1 MKRNYIIYIVLF
13 CIAFLSS
20 CVDNAQNAG
29 ESALNQEDD
38 IRVKSDTFL
47 VSSSLQECDA
57 IRLTPDSFLLGEC
70 DTRFGTIKADI
81 LTQLACPIGNEYPYT
96 EQAAVDSVV
105 LFIYFQN
112 WYGDGLAPLG
122 ISVHELDKNTLDYST
137 SYPSDTTLASFCSMH
152 DSTCITEQS
161 RIIFAQRPID
171 SVSMSDGS
179 YMTCARIKLT
189 DAFAQRF
196 FAIKDFSS
204 QENFNQLFKGLYIA
218 TDFGGSTVLYVKQIS
233 MAVYYHFDSPHE
245 IAQDSITQDVKVFY
259 ANSEVR
265 QLNRYIYPYREQILS
280 QLQQNTDTNYIISP
294 ANIYTRLSL
303 RMDSIY
309 QRIKE
314 QFNDKANDYRVYVN
328 RANLTIDVLYDKT
341 NSTSPRDQWD
351 MPASYMLL
359 IQEDQMHSFFENNE
373 LPSDT
378 TAILSSLTTEV
389 DTLGNISYY
398 FSYDLSGFLTHQM
411 RSQLEVDEFNF
422 LLVPVAV
429 VTAASS
435 TSSSAVTS
443 IRPLQTITATHIR
456 SANNSEQP
464 MDLEMVYSGFHK
476 IKY

>member
-1 MKRNYIIYIVLF
+1 
-13 CIAFLSS
+13 
-20 CVDNAQNAG
+20 
-29 ESALNQEDD
+29 
-38 IRVKSDTFL
+38 
-47 VSSSLQECDA
+47 
-57 IRLTPDSFLLGEC
+57 
-70 DTRFGTIKADI
+70 
-81 LTQLACPIGNEYPYT
+81 
-96 EQAAVDSVV
+96 
-105 LFIYFQN
+105 
-112 WYGDGLAPLG
+112 
-122 ISVHELDKNTLDYST
+122 
-137 SYPSDTTLASFCSMH
+137 
-152 DSTCITEQS
+152 
-161 RIIFAQRPID
+161 
-171 SVSMSDGS
+171 
-179 YMTCARIKLT
+179 
-189 DAFAQRF
+189 
-196 FAIKDFSS
+196 
-204 QENFNQLFKGLYIA
+204 
-218 TDFGGSTVLYVKQIS
+218 
-233 MAVYYHFDSPHE
+233 
-245 IAQDSITQDVKVFY
+245 
-259 ANSEVR
+259 
-265 QLNRYIYPYREQILS
+265 
-280 QLQQNTDTNYIISP
+280 
-294 ANIYTRLSL
+294 
-303 RMDSIY
+303 MDSIY

-314 QFNDKANDYRVYVN
+314 QFNDKANNYRVYVN

-435 TSSSAVTS
+435 TSSSSVTS